1 MFDRND
7 MSIVD
12 MNSVAGIQPVSNLLA
27 IVAGQ
32 YSGLSP
38 NREPILVKELPSA
51 TMKSNMPPTSR
62 WAIGGGVVLGNAVEA
77 KTRGGAAVRETAGVA
92 VRLGSTQRD
101 SRGPVAVS
109 AYNKDATK
117 IA

>member
-38 NREPILVKELPSA
+38 NREPILVKDCHP
-51 TMKSNMPPTSR
+51 R
-62 WAIGGGVVLGNAVEA
+62 
-77 KTRGGAAVRETAGVA
+77 R
-92 VRLGSTQRD
+92 
-101 SRGPVAVS
+101 
-109 AYNKDATK
+109 
-117 IA
+117 